1 MRLSLGVGYAVLF
14 FIVCIVLS
22 VMVSAVK
29 KEPFTSME
37 QYSRSDVIPYRN
49 IYETDCVRLYG
60 EDIKNK
66 SSFDNYHV
74 ERDSNDK
81 YYLNGIP
88 LDKMPRTL
96 ENCRRI
102 YEFIQNSEKEAS
114 GSVNTTQGV
123 VDLPAVQTNKLKTL
137 DGLAK
142 LCEDSYGVD
151 VPVDT
156 MPYTYYV
163 DRDGRG
169 VLNGTSLDKM
179 RMTRENCRVI
189 RYANTKVP
197 TNF

>member
-1 MRLSLGVGYAVLF
+1 
-14 FIVCIVLS
+14 
-22 VMVSAVK
+22 MVSAVK
-29 KEPFTSME
+29 KEPFTE
-37 QYSRSDVIPYRN
+37 QYSRADVIPYRN
-49 IYETDCVRLYG
+49 IYESDCVRLYG
-60 EDIKNK
+60 KDIKNK

-81 YYLNGIP
+81 YYLNGVP
-88 LDKMPRTL
+88 LEMMPRTL

-114 GSVNTTQGV
+114 GSAANTTQGV

-137 DGLAK
+137 GGLAR

-151 VPVDT
+151 VPVDN

-169 VLNGTSLDKM
+169 FLNGTPLDTM
-179 RMTRENCRVI
+179 RMNRENCRVI

-197 TNF
+197 PSS